1 MMRRV
6 ITNVL
11 GVLAIMFL
19 IFHWIVLLNPLK
31 WDLSFPGGIRGA
43 LLTMLMAMLA
53 SLAGAS
59 GEIVFGWSWRP
70 QMY

>member
-19 IFHWIVLLNPLK
+19 IFHWIVLLNLK

-53 SLAGAS
+53 SLAAGIW
-59 GEIVFGWSWRP
+59 GNRIWLSWRP